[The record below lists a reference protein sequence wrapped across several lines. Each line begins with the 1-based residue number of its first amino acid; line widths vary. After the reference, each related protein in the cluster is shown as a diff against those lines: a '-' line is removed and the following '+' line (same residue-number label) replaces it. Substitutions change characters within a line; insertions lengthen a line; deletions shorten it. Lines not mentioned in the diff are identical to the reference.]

1 MRAALAVAALVL
13 VFSATACGRA
23 GVTRGDARS
32 FTEDAL
38 RHAGLD
44 GVQVRSAVGTCTVEG
59 HHGWRTRAATSAG
72 PIELCVSRMELRAL
86 SLKDDGASGQPL
98 LDETEFARLDRYR
111 GRVPTRRFVPAV
123 VGAAVLLGVVVAITT
138 YAWREEHPTP

>member
-13 VFSATACGRA
+13 VLSPTACGRA
-23 GVTRGDARS
+23 GVTRADARS

-44 GVQVRSAVGTCTVEG
+44 GVKVRSAVSGCAVED
-59 HHGWRTRAATSAG
+59 HPGWRTRADTAVG
-72 PIELCVSRMELRAL
+72 VIELCVSRSEPRAL
-86 SLKDDGASGQPL
+86 SLKDDGGSGQPL
-98 LDETEFARLDRYR
+98 LDEAEFARLDRYR

-123 VGAAVLLGVVVAITT
+123 VGAAALLGVVVAITT